1 MLIVFQRND
10 HFASTLSHISLF
22 NQTFI
27 QLLLQACSPL
37 RVGRIG
43 VNGSLQDER
52 HADGKIAPGN
62 LLSTHLAFNCFDAAV
77 AGIEKQSVI
86 SPT

>member
-10 HFASTLSHISLF
+10 HFASTLSYISLF
-22 NQTFI
+22 SQTFI

-62 LLSTHLAFNCFDAAV
+62 LLSTHIWPLIALM
-77 AGIEKQSVI
+77 Q
-86 SPT
+86 P